1 MATERLPM
9 RHIREI
15 LRLKWRLK
23 RSHRET
29 ARSLGISPGAV
40 ASVMSRASAIG
51 LTGDALEKLTDDA
64 LEQRLY
70 GPKITGRVA
79 RPLPD
84 PAWVHT
90 ELRRAGVTLEL
101 LHLEYLGQHP
111 DGYRY
116 SAFCAY
122 YRDWLERQRLSMR
135 QVHQAGE
142 KLFVDYSGKKPELV
156 DPATGI
162 VRPVELFVAVLG
174 ASNYTYAEA
183 TETQRSA
190 DFIQSHG
197 RTLEY
202 LGGAPALVVP
212 DQLKTGIRDAC
223 RYEPILQR
231 TYEEWATHYQTA
243 ILPARPAKPRDKA
256 KIEVAVQV
264 AQRWILARLRHE
276 PFFSLAALNARIR
289 ELLADLNARP
299 MKGYGGL
306 SRRELF
312 TRFDQPALRPL
323 PAERFVYTEWRQARV
338 NIDYHVDV
346 ERHLYSVP
354 YRLIH
359 QTVDLRLSATTVEV
373 FQRGTRIWVHRR
385 SHHAGGFTT
394 VPEHMPHAH
403 RAHAEWSPS
412 RLIRWGASVGPQTA
426 ALVEQILVSRPHP
439 EQGYR
444 SCLGLLRL
452 AKQYGPERVEAASA
466 RAVSVGARSYRH
478 VEAMLKHGLD
488 RLPVDADDRAPSPR
502 RVHDNVRGPAYYQ
515 PELPHADRT
524 DR

>member
-15 LRLKWRLK
+15 LRLKWRLQ

-40 ASVMSRASAIG
+40 ASVISRATGIG
-51 LTGDALEKLTDDA
+51 LTWDALEGLSDDA

-70 GPKITGRVA
+70 GPKVTGRAA
-79 RPLPD
+79 RPRPD
-84 PAWVHT
+84 PAWIHT

-101 LHLEYLGQHP
+101 LHLEYLQQQP

-116 SAFCAY
+116 SAFCAH
-122 YRDWLERQRLSMR
+122 YRDWLARQRLSMR
-135 QVHQAGE
+135 QVHKAGE
-142 KLFVDYSGKKPELV
+142 KLFVDYSGKTPEIV
-156 DPATGI
+156 DPATGV
-162 VRPVELFVAVLG
+162 VRAVELFVAVLG

-197 RTLEY
+197 RAVEY
-202 LGGAPALVVP
+202 LGGVPAAIVP

-231 TYEEWATHYQTA
+231 TYEEWANHYATA
-243 ILPARPAKPRDKA
+243 IVPARPAKPRDKA
-256 KIEVAVQV
+256 KVEVAVQV

-276 PFFSLAALNARIR
+276 TFFSLDRLNARIR
-289 ELLADLNARP
+289 ELLSDLNARP
-299 MKGYGGL
+299 MKGYGGA
-306 SRRELF
+306 SRRDLF

-354 YRLIH
+354 HRLIH

-385 SHHAGGFTT
+385 NHAGGFTT
-394 VPEHMPHAH
+394 IPEHMPHAH
-403 RAHAEWSPS
+403 RAHLEWSPT
-412 RLIRWGASVGPQTA
+412 RLIRWGATVGPHTA
-426 ALVEQILVSRPHP
+426 ALVEQILASRPHP

-452 AKQYGPERVEAASA
+452 AKQYGPERVEAASG
-466 RAVSVGARSYRH
+466 RAVAVGARSYRH

-488 RLPVDADDRAPSPR
+488 RVSLEADDPPPSPR

-515 PELPHADRT
+515 QELPHAD
-524 DR
+524 

>member
-15 LRLKWRLK
+15 LRLKWGLK

-40 ASVMSRASAIG
+40 ASVLTRATTLG
-51 LTGDALEKLTDDA
+51 LTWEALAALSDDA

-70 GPKITGRVA
+70 GPKLSGGVA

-84 PAWVHT
+84 PTWLHT

-101 LHLEYLGQHP
+101 LHLEYLQQHP

-116 SAFCAY
+116 SAFCRH
-122 YRDWLERQRLSMR
+122 YRAWLGRQRVSMR
-135 QVHQAGE
+135 QVHKAGE
-142 KLFVDYSGKKPELV
+142 KLFVDYSGKKPALV
-156 DPATGI
+156 DAATGV

-197 RTLEY
+197 RALEY
-202 LGGAPALVVP
+202 LAGVPAAIVP
-212 DQLKTGIRDAC
+212 DQLKPGVRDAC

-231 TYEEWATHYQTA
+231 TYEEWAAHYGTV

-256 KIEVAVQV
+256 KVEVAVQV

-276 PFFSLAALNARIR
+276 TFFSLAALNVRIR
-289 ELLADLNARP
+289 GLLADLNARP
-299 MKGYGGL
+299 MKGYDGQ
-306 SRRELF
+306 SRRDLF
-312 TRFDQPALRPL
+312 LRFDQPALRPL

-338 NIDYHVDV
+338 NIDYHIEV
-346 ERHLYSVP
+346 ERHCYSVP
-354 YRLIH
+354 HRLIH
-359 QTVDLRLSATTVEV
+359 QTLDVRLSATTVEV
-373 FQRGTRIWVHRR
+373 FQRGTRLWVHRR
-385 SHHAGGFTT
+385 HHHVGGFTT
-394 VPEHMPHAH
+394 IAEHMPHAH
-403 RAHAEWSPS
+403 RAHLEWSPS
-412 RLIRWGASVGPQTA
+412 RLIRWGATVGPQTA
-426 ALVEQILVSRPHP
+426 ALVEQILANRPHP

-452 AKQYGPERVEAASA
+452 TKQYGADRVEAASG
-466 RAVSVGARSYRH
+466 RAVAVGARSYRH

-488 RLPVDADDRAPSPR
+488 RLPLDTTDASAPRPG
-502 RVHDNVRGPAYYQ
+502 HANVRGPAYYQ
-515 PELPHADRT
+515 QELPHAD
-524 DR
+524 

>member
-15 LRLKWRLK
+15 LRLKWTLK

-40 ASVMSRASAIG
+40 ASVMSRAHQIG
-51 LTGDALEKLTDDA
+51 LTWDALERLTDDA
-64 LEQRLY
+64 LEERLY

-79 RPLPD
+79 RPWPD
-84 PAWVHT
+84 SAWIHA

-101 LHLEYLGQHP
+101 LHLEYLEQHP

-116 SAFCAY
+116 SAFCAH
-122 YRDWLERQRLSMR
+122 YRDWLARQRLSMR
-135 QVHQAGE
+135 QVHKAGE
-142 KLFVDYSGKKPELV
+142 KLFVDYSGKKPEV
-156 DPATGI
+156 VEAATGV

-190 DFIQSHG
+190 DFIHSHSQAV
-197 RTLEY
+197 EF
-202 LGGAPALVVP
+202 LGGVPALVVP
-212 DQLKTGIRDAC
+212 DQLKTGVRDAC

-231 TYEEWATHYQTA
+231 TYEEWAAHYQTA

-256 KIEVAVQV
+256 KVEVAVQV
-264 AQRWILARLRHE
+264 AQRWILARLRHQT
-276 PFFSLAALNARIR
+276 FFSVAALNVRIR
-289 ELLADLNARP
+289 ELLVDLNARP

-306 SRRELF
+306 SRRDLF
-312 TRFDQPALRPL
+312 DRFDRPALRPL
-323 PAERFVYTEWRQARV
+323 PGERFVYTEWRQARV

-346 ERHLYSVP
+346 ERHCYSVP
-354 YRLIH
+354 YRLVH
-359 QTVDLRLSATTVEV
+359 QTLDVRVSATTVEV
-373 FQRGTRIWVHRR
+373 FQRGTRLWVHRR
-385 SHHAGGFTT
+385 SHHAGFTT
-394 VPEHMPHAH
+394 IPEHMPHAH
-403 RAHAEWSPS
+403 RAHLEWSPS
-412 RLIRWGASVGPQTA
+412 RLIRWGATVGPHTA
-426 ALVEQILVSRPHP
+426 ALVEQILASRPHP

-466 RAVSVGARSYRH
+466 RAVAVGARSYRH

-488 RLPVDADDRAPSPR
+488 RVPLDADPPSPSPR
-502 RVHDNVRGPAYYQ
+502 PTHANVRGPVYYQ
-515 PELPHADRT
+515 QEIPHAD
-524 DR
+524 

>member
-15 LRLKWRLK
+15 LRLKWNLK

-29 ARSLGISPGAV
+29 ARSLGISAGAV
-40 ASVMSRASAIG
+40 ASAVSRARGVG
-51 LTGDALEKLTDDA
+51 LTWDALEGVSDDA

-70 GPKITGRVA
+70 GPKIPGHAA

-84 PAWVHT
+84 PAWIHT

-101 LHLEYLGQHP
+101 LHLEYLQAYP
-111 DGYRY
+111 NGYRY
-116 SAFCAY
+116 SAFCAH
-122 YRDWLERQRLSMR
+122 YRKWLGRQRLSMR
-135 QVHQAGE
+135 QVHKAGE
-142 KLFVDYSGKKPELV
+142 KLFVDYSGKKPEVV
-156 DPATGI
+156 DPATGV
-162 VRPVELFVAVLG
+162 VRAVELFVAVLG

-197 RTLEY
+197 RTVEY
-202 LGGAPALVVP
+202 LAGVPAAIVP
-212 DQLKTGIRDAC
+212 DQLKPGVRDAC

-231 TYEEWATHYQTA
+231 TYEEWAAHYATV

-256 KIEVAVQV
+256 KVEVGVQV
-264 AQRWILARLRHE
+264 AQRWILARLRHDT
-276 PFFSLAALNARIR
+276 FFSLAALNARIR
-289 ELLADLNARP
+289 ELLAELNDRP
-299 MKGYGGL
+299 MKGYGGR
-306 SRRELF
+306 SRRDLF

-338 NIDYHVDV
+338 NIDYHIDV

-354 YRLIH
+354 HRLIH

-373 FQRGTRIWVHRR
+373 FHRGTRIWVHRR
-385 SHHAGGFTT
+385 SHQVGGFTT
-394 VPEHMPHAH
+394 VAEHMPHAH
-403 RAHAEWSPS
+403 RAHLEWSPS
-412 RLIRWGASVGPQTA
+412 RLIRWGATVGPRTA
-426 ALVEQILVSRPHP
+426 ALIEQILASRPHP

-452 AKQYGPERVEAASA
+452 VKQYGPERVEAASA
-466 RAVSVGARSYRH
+466 RAVAVGARSYRH
-478 VEAMLKHGLD
+478 VDAMLKHGLD
-488 RLPVDADDRAPSPR
+488 RVPLETDGPAPAPRAG
-502 RVHDNVRGPAYYQ
+502 HANVRGPRYYQ
-515 PELPHADRT
+515 QELPHAD
-524 DR
+524 